1 MGALLGLLTL
11 LLLRNRAVTRLP
23 PALRIYGTF
32 CNRLARVGLPR
43 SPSEGPL
50 EYAERVAAS
59 RADLAAEVR
68 AIAQAFALLRY
79 ADAPTGMSALRA
91 RVNAFKPGRPT

>member
-1 MGALLGLLTL
+1 L
-11 LLLRNRAVTRLP
+11 
-23 PALRIYGTF
+23 
-32 CNRLARVGLPR
+32 
-43 SPSEGPL
+43 
-50 EYAERVAAS
+50 
-59 RADLAAEVR
+59 ADLAAEVR